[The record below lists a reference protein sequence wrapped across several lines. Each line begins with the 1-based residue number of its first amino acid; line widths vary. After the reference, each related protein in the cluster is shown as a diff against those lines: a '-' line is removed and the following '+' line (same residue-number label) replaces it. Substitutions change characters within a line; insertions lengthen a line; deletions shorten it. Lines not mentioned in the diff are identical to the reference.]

1 MPSLNTSLWIA
12 AGALQATQGALDVT
26 ANNIS
31 NANTPGYS
39 RERAILSEQSPTQE
53 GNLQLGNGVNL
64 TEIRSIRDQ
73 ILQLRISQEMQQ
85 QSSSETQYNILQQVQ
100 MLYASSTSGIGAD
113 FTAFFNNL
121 NQLTTDPTNTA
132 DRQAVLSAAQNL
144 AGDFNQAELKLNT
157 ISSGLD
163 QSVSQTVT
171 QINSLSQQIAKV
183 NAQVGSLQ
191 REGKDPGVLLDQEN
205 QLINQLSQLTNVSQI
220 QTEHGLTITTGNGTP
235 LVVGGESFA
244 LQASPDSTGRVQIFS
259 GGQNITDSINGGKL
273 AGTIQVRDT
282 VIPDMLTQLDNLASQ
297 FASSINAAQASG
309 YDLNGA
315 KGAPLFNVGS
325 GSGAAATLSV
335 AISDPRLIAASSDGT
350 SGSNGNIANL
360 LAVETRALPGGKS
373 PADTY
378 ASMVSQI
385 GNLTAQAQADASSGN
400 SSLLQLNDQ
409 VGAVSGVSIDEETT
423 NLINYQRTYEAA
435 ARIVTT
441 IDMLTQTVLQMGAS
455 A

>member
-1 MPSLNTSLWIA
+1 MPSLTSSLWIA

-39 RERAILSEQSPTQE
+39 RQRAILSEQSPTQE

-73 ILQLRISQEMQQ
+73 ILQLRITQEMQQ
-85 QSSSETQYNILQQVQ
+85 QSSSETQYNALQQVQ
-100 MLYASSTSGIGAD
+100 MLYSSTTSGIGAD
-113 FTAFFNNL
+113 FTAFFNKL
-121 NQLTTDPTNTA
+121 NQLATDPTNTA

-144 AGDFNQAELKLNT
+144 AGDFNQSELKLNT

-163 QSVSQTVT
+163 QTVSQTVT
-171 QINSLSQQIAKV
+171 QINSLTQQIAKV

-191 REGKDPGVLLDQEN
+191 RDGKDPGVLLDQEN
-205 QLINQLSQLTNVSQI
+205 QLINQLSQLTDISQI
-220 QTEHGLTITTGNGTP
+220 QTEQGLTITTGNGTP

-244 LQASPDSTGRVQIFS
+244 LQASPDSTGKVQIIS
-259 GGQNITDSINGGKL
+259 GGQNITASINGGKL
-273 AGTIQVRDT
+273 GGTIQVRDV
-282 VIPDMLTQLDNLASQ
+282 VIPNMLTQLDDLASQ
-297 FASSINAAQASG
+297 FASSINAAHTSG
-309 YDLNGA
+309 FDLNGDQ
-315 KGAPLFNVGS
+315 GAALFNVSS
-325 GSGAAATLSV
+325 GSGAASTLSV

-350 SGSNGNIANL
+350 TGSNGNIANL
-360 LAVETRALPGGKS
+360 LAVQTQALPGGQT
-373 PADTY
+373 PGNTY

-385 GNLTAQAQADASSGN
+385 GNLTAQALADASSGN
-400 SSLLQLNDQ
+400 SSLTQLNDQ
-409 VGAVSGVSIDEETT
+409 LGAISGVSIDEETT

-435 ARIVTT
+435 ARVVTT
-441 IDMLTQTVLQMGAS
+441 IDVLTQTVLQMGAS